1 MGAEGRGVG
10 VEAAHEGGM
19 RTQGDDGGT
28 DLRFG
33 TAGRCLAHPF
43 GFQGGVGV
51 FLCLGGGDFLVMRR
65 RQIVRRRR
73 SRLARGGGVL
83 VRRRQ
88 QGRQEETTSSMI
100 RRC

>member
-1 MGAEGRGVG
+1 VGAEGRGVG

-43 GFQGGVGV
+43 WVSRWC
-51 FLCLGGGDFLVMRR
+51 LSSHCLGGGAFLVRRR

-73 SRLARGGGVL
+73 SRLVRGGGAL
-83 VRRRQ
+83 VKRRR
-88 QGRQEETTSSMI
+88 QGRQEEATRLVI
-100 RRC
+100 RRS